1 MGLYPHCSME
11 YQVIKSNRKTLA
23 IEIKPDGNIVVKAPM
38 RTSKLAI
45 DYFVKQHEGW
55 IQGKLQKM
63 ALGKEVIGDVSKM
76 TEQELDSLK
85 KKARKLI
92 IPLVEDYAEI
102 MGVTYGQV
110 SIRAQKT
117 RWGSCSF
124 EGNLNFNCLLALCP
138 EGVMRYVVVHELCHR
153 KHMNHSKAFWSEVS
167 EYMPDYKE
175 QRAYLKKY
183 GTALMAR
190 LP

>member
-1 MGLYPHCSME
+1 ME

-55 IQGKLQKM
+55 IRGKLQKM

-117 RWGSCSF
+117 RWGSCSS

-138 EGVMRYVVVHELCHR
+138 RGVMHYVVVHELCHR